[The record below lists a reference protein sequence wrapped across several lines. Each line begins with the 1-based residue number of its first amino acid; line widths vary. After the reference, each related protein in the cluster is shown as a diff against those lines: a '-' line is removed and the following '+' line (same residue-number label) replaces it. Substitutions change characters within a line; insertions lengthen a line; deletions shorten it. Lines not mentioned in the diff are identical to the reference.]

1 MKLFLHLLPFCLL
14 TFTPVFA
21 QDEEAETSPTPE
33 KAAEATTEATPEPTP
48 EPTPDEA
55 TMKAAEK
62 LGEITGLKEQFASG
76 FQSMMPMI
84 VQQAERMQ
92 LDNEQRAQLLQ
103 IYRDWFNE
111 DLDQQ
116 WMFDQSVL
124 LYARSFSQGELEAI
138 IEFYQTPAGKKAL
151 LVLPQLVQQG
161 AELGMREAQSK
172 QDELLERLKPFLES
186 VKAEREVAEEEKPAD
201 SEETSESE
209 ETSTSN

>member
-1 MKLFLHLLPFCLL
+1 MKRLLHLLPLCLL
-14 TFTPVFA
+14 IASPIFA
-21 QDEEAETSPTPE
+21 QDEETAASPSPAPATDSD
-33 KAAEATTEATPEPTP
+33 AAAAAP

-55 TMKAAEK
+55 TMEAARK

-84 VQQAERMQ
+84 VQQAQRMQ
-92 LDNEQRAQLLQ
+92 LSNEQRAELLA

-124 LYARSFSQGELEAI
+124 LYAKSFSKEELEAI
-138 IEFYQTPAGKKAL
+138 IEFYETPAGKKAL

-161 AELGMREAQSK
+161 AELGMQEAQSK
-172 QDELLERLKPFLES
+172 QDQLMKRLKPFLEG
-186 VKAEREVAEEEKPAD
+186 VQAEREEAAEETAPAESEKTSD
-201 SEETSESE
+201 SEEPAES
-209 ETSTSN
+209 N